1 MFSAY
6 VERCFFQSPYD
17 RNTFATIYLFSY
29 VAEDATFHIY
39 SKCLHPDQTPTEVS
53 FNTTPAKTGAAAP
66 SDGDLSAA
74 GTPEKEASSS
84 SLPPATLSFD
94 PSFGAAASS
103 SGSDV
108 AANTLLA
115 ELISQGV
122 IPSGMGSEVDI
133 QSLSTL
139 LMTSPFLSFF
149 FVLFFLCLEETDCC
163 H

>member
-39 SKCLHPDQTPTEVS
+39 SKSLHPEQTPTEVS

-74 GTPEKEASSS
+74 ATPEKEEASSPVFSSS
-84 SLPPATLSFD
+84 SSATLSFD

-103 SGSDV
+103 SGSD
-108 AANTLLA
+108 AAADALLA

-122 IPSGMGSEVDI
+122 IPSGMGSEVVI
-133 QSLSTL
+133 QSLYLLCDGLRGGCSISISTL
-139 LMTSPFLSFF
+139 
-149 FVLFFLCLEETDCC
+149 
-163 H
+163 

>member
-1 MFSAY
+1 M
-6 VERCFFQSPYD
+6 
-17 RNTFATIYLFSY
+17 
-29 VAEDATFHIY
+29 AEDATFHIY
-39 SKCLHPDQTPTEVS
+39 SKSLHPEQTPTEVS

-74 GTPEKEASSS
+74 ATPEKESSS

-103 SGSDV
+103 SGSD
-108 AANTLLA
+108 AAADALLA

-133 QSLSTL
+133 QSLCL
-139 LMTSPFLSFF
+139 LRGDVAVALI
-149 FVLFFLCLEETDCC
+149 FLCSLFLVSRGN
-163 H
+163 

>member
-1 MFSAY
+1 M
-6 VERCFFQSPYD
+6 
-17 RNTFATIYLFSY
+17 
-29 VAEDATFHIY
+29 AEDATFHIY
-39 SKCLHPDQTPTEVS
+39 SKCLHPEQRPTDVS
-53 FNTTPAKTGAAAP
+53 FNTTPAKTGATAP

-74 GTPEKEASSS
+74 GTPEKESSSS

-108 AANTLLA
+108 AADTLLA

-133 QSLSTL
+133 QSVYFV
-139 LMTSPFLSFF
+139 MTFAVSLI
-149 FVLFFLCLEETDCC
+149 FLCSLFLVSRGN
-163 H
+163 

>member
-1 MFSAY
+1 M
-6 VERCFFQSPYD
+6 
-17 RNTFATIYLFSY
+17 
-29 VAEDATFHIY
+29 AEDATFQIF
-39 SKCLHPDQTPTEVS
+39 SKSLLPAAPTPLEAS

-74 GTPEKEASSS
+74 ATPEKEEASSPVFSSSS

-149 FVLFFLCLEETDCC
+149 FVLFFLCLEETECC